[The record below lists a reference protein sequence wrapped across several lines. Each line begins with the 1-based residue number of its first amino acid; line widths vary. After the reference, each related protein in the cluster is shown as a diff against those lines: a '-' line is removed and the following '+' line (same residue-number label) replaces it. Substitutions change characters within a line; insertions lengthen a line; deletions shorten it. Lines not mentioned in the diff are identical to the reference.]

1 MSRKL
6 FSALILTAISL
17 NLQADVITSGNDHY
31 YELHT
36 FTDDWR
42 LDWNE
47 AKAFAETLTR
57 TGYSN
62 GYLATITTQ
71 QEDNYLWDVI
81 GAQGAFLG
89 AHDVSIQNS
98 NGQWEHQNW
107 QWVSGESFSYT
118 NWHDG
123 EPNHWQDGSDATPN
137 PEDYLMYWWSAS
149 AVNGGRWNDTNVN
162 NSEVYGNGIR
172 NTARGFVVEY
182 NPLQITTPVPLPQ
195 SAWLFASG
203 FMLLLGRRKIN
214 A

>member
-17 NLQADVITSGNDHY
+17 NLQANVISSGNDHY

-36 FTDDWR
+36 FTDNWR

-47 AKAFAETLTR
+47 AKAFAESLTR
-57 TGYSN
+57 PGYGN

-71 QEDNYLWDVI
+71 QEDDYLWNVI
-81 GAQGAFLG
+81 GAQGTFIGAF
-89 AHDVSIQNS
+89 DNS
-98 NGQWEHQNW
+98 TQDNAGNWVHQNW
-107 QWVSGESFSYT
+107 QWVSGEAFSYS

-123 EPNHWQDGSDATPN
+123 EPNHWQDGSNATPN
-137 PEDYLMYWWSAS
+137 PEDYLMYWWRAS

-162 NSEVYGNGIR
+162 NSELVGNDIR
-172 NTARGFVVEY
+172 YTARGFVVEY

-203 FMLLLGRRKIN
+203 FMLLLGRRKIS